1 MRGRSEIVGAVDFG
15 SREIRVIIARKDDDG
30 TIQVI
35 GHGSSPGLG
44 SVSQGVIQDLSAAQV
59 CLKDALRQAEDEARI
74 KVMTL
79 FCGING
85 RNVETFIREG
95 QIEIDA
101 DVVEQRHM
109 DEAIDMASR
118 DINEAGKRVV
128 SSLAAQEWY
137 VDDLRVGDPIGITGR
152 ALKIRVHFA
161 RIPAVIEDNIAR
173 CVESQRRELED
184 IIFMPLAAALGCLTP
199 EDRELGVAV
208 LDMGRMTTGL
218 AVFRDRRILGAHS
231 FEWGGY
237 HLTRDVAAGLHV
249 SFEEADDLILEY
261 GLSAERIAAEGAGD
275 DAGGAWPPRRRTESQ
290 IKLKTAVHG
299 AATVVDRDE
308 LDVIIFER
316 AKELMTK
323 VRQHLHSRG
332 FAKHLVRGVVLTGG
346 AASIKNFVHLAETV
360 FQTPCRVG
368 TPLGVEILP
377 PEARGPEFAGAI
389 GLIRHGFDYRAAVR
403 GGRLRLSAPVVQRA
417 KQIGEA
423 LRRYFR

>member
-1 MRGRSEIVGAVDFG
+1 VRGRSEIVGAVDFG
-15 SREIRVIIARKDDDG
+15 SREVRVVIARKDTDG
-30 TIQVI
+30 TIQII
-35 GHGSSPGLG
+35 GHGSSPGQG
-44 SVSQGVIQDLSAAQV
+44 CVSQGVIQDLSAAQA
-59 CLKDALRQAEDEARI
+59 CLKDALRDAEAEARI

-95 QIEIDA
+95 QIEIDT
-101 DVVEQRHM
+101 DVIEQRHM
-109 DEAIDMASR
+109 DEALDLASR
-118 DINEAGKRVV
+118 DVLESGKRVV

-137 VDDLRVGDPIGITGR
+137 VDELRVSDPIGITGR
-152 ALKIRVHFA
+152 VLKIRVHFA
-161 RIPAVIEDNIAR
+161 RIPSVIEDNIAV

-184 IIFMPLAAALGCLTP
+184 VIFMPLAAALGCLTP

-208 LDMGRMTTGL
+208 LDIGRMTAGL
-218 AVFRDRRILGAHS
+218 AVFRDRRILGTHS

-261 GLSAERIAAEGAGD
+261 GLSAERIAAGGDGAEID
-275 DAGGAWPPRRRTESQ
+275 PWPARRRTESQ

-299 AATVVDRDE
+299 AATVVARED
-308 LDVIIFER
+308 LDLIVFER

-346 AASIKNFVHLAETV
+346 AATIKNFVSLAETV
-360 FQTPCRVG
+360 FEAPCRVG
-368 TPLGVEILP
+368 VPTGIDIVP
-377 PEARGPEFAGAI
+377 PEARGPEFSGAAG
-389 GLIRHGFDYRAAVR
+389 LVRHGFDYRAAVR
-403 GGRLRLSAPVVQRA
+403 GGRLRLGAPVVQRA
-417 KQIGEA
+417 RQIGEA